1 MPVLDRWV
9 EASRRIRRREG
20 RSDLEHINRRLIVV
34 MTSSWALALSTVE
47 GDAGPPPLL
56 QTAVAKAS
64 LGTLIGRP
72 EAALVHLTT
81 GNWREAKKM
90 HGVNPAFALVLL
102 LLASAWERE
111 QVREGAGSSMKG
123 RHSAGR

>member
-34 MTSSWALALSTVE
+34 MTSSWTLALSTVE

-56 QTAVAKAS
+56 HTAVAKAS
-64 LGTLIGRP
+64 LGTVIGRT
-72 EAALVHLTT
+72 EAALVQLTT
-81 GNWREAKKM
+81 GSREKRRCM
-90 HGVNPAFALVLL
+90 GSIRLSPWFFCCW
-102 LLASAWERE
+102 LARGK
-111 QVREGAGSSMKG
+111 GASK
-123 RHSAGR
+123 